1 MSRATFGAG
10 KFWHVEEVF
19 RKVRGVIGTRVGYMG
34 GWTEAPTAET
44 VAVGDTGH
52 AEVVDIEYDPIK
64 VQYRQLLEV
73 FWGCHDPTQMG
84 RQGRDVGLQFRS
96 VIFYHTNDQKASA
109 EHSRMMLIAQKSL
122 PRPVVTAIVPAE
134 KFWPAAEEQ
143 QRFYQKHGRGA

>member
-1 MSRATFGAG
+1 
-10 KFWHVEEVF
+10 
-19 RKVRGVIGTRVGYMG
+19 
-34 GWTEAPTAET
+34 
-44 VAVGDTGH
+44 
-52 AEVVDIEYDPIK
+52 
-64 VQYRQLLEV
+64 
-73 FWGCHDPTQMG
+73 MG